1 MVEPISLLQLIHNYN
16 SSEPWYIGDGGG
28 GWYNAGGAGILLSK
42 ALLQALSAPW
52 TDELV
57 RFTFDE
63 EGVPQV
69 SDGVPLRQGGHMHSL
84 SMLDWCIQR

>member
-1 MVEPISLLQLIHNYN
+1 MIEPFSLLQLLHKYN
-16 SSEPWYIGDGGG
+16 SSKPWYIGDGGNG
-28 GWYNAGGAGILLSK
+28 KFNEGGAGILLSN

-57 RFTFDE
+57 RYTFNE
-63 EGVPQV
+63 EGVAQV
-69 SDGVPLRQGGHMHSL
+69 SDGVPLKHGGHKRNL